1 MTDTPHGGGD
11 EDRRGWVILV
21 NWVLVGLGVACVAG
35 HAGMVA
41 WVSDSGAAS
50 EGWPRIGVALI
61 AVPSVLIGVPLG
73 IASAARRSVPRLIRR
88 VELLLLLMIVAAMSF
103 ELVTAFV

>member
-1 MTDTPHGGGD
+1 MTADGPPDRDD
-11 EDRRGWVILV
+11 ERGAWVILG
-21 NWVLVGLGVACVAG
+21 NWVLVALGVACVAG

-41 WVSDSGAAS
+41 WVSDPGAAA

-73 IASAARRSVPRLIRR
+73 IASAARRAVPRLIRR
-88 VELLLLLMIVAAMSF
+88 VELLLLLMIVAALSY